1 MPRLK
6 PSLDYSEFILKWDI
20 PICIHLMDLF
30 TNIDKMLFT
39 VGFTQKGFNLAAPVL
54 HYASKS

>member
-1 MPRLK
+1 MLWLK
-6 PSLDYSEFILKWDI
+6 LSLDYGGFILKRDI
-20 PICIHLMDLF
+20 PMNPLMDLF

-39 VGFTQKGFNLAAPVL
+39 MGFTQKEFNLAAPML